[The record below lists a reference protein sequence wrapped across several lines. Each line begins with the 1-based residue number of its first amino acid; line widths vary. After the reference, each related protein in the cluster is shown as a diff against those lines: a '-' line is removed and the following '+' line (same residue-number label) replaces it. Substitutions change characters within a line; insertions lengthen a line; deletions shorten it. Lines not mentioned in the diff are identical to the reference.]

1 MTFKRWDL
9 WDLMGSLGHLRD
21 GISERWRSQRSW
33 RMRPLM
39 CHSLKRESR
48 EGVGFCGVPV
58 GYANGA
64 AQLECIKM
72 KARLQKEMKRERE
85 GERQT

>member
-1 MTFKRWDL
+1 
-9 WDLMGSLGHLRD
+9 
-21 GISERWRSQRSW
+21 
-33 RMRPLM
+33 M